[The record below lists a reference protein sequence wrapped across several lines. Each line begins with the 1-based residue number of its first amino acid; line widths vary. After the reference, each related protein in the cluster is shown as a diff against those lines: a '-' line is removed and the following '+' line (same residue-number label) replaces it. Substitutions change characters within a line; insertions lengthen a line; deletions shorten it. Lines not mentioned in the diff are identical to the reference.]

1 MNPFLRRSLPR
12 RDRPARSRLPLLRA
26 ARTAALTAL
35 LGGVAALPGAGA
47 QSGVSPAQAVFTSV
61 NDLIGTQYGG
71 LSTVDRA
78 ALTREYQQRLNNV
91 CAPTPDT
98 CEEARAYPVLEAELT
113 ALGDEHSF
121 FQTPEDYREFIA
133 SATGGNRL
141 QFGVKLARLD
151 GQNRVVTEVVPGSAA
166 EDAGLR
172 RGDSMQT
179 LNGRPYLYEDLRSAR
194 EKGTPIALGVLRLG
208 QLQTFNITA
217 RESSTLDL
225 PRLSFVPAD
234 GTASIP
240 ALPTGAG
247 TSQQP
252 TRQGEVAVIRI
263 PTFLSGSRVAQTV
276 HDLVGQAQNRSATGL
291 IVDLRGNPGGSLSEC
306 DSAVSAFV
314 PSLTRVARSADGN
327 ARTVVSRGTR
337 LEDGRLTG
345 GVRGARLWTGP
356 LAVLVDEGSASCS
369 EFFAY
374 EVQYAGRGPV
384 IGEATAGVGNT
395 ATRVFR
401 VGEAAV
407 QLTILNYA
415 KPDGTP
421 YPQRVKPDQ
430 LRAQGEDETRQLTLG
445 FDPLLQLGVQSLQ
458 RAPVLSIDPF
468 RTQP

>member
-12 RDRPARSRLPLLRA
+12 RDRPARSRLPLRA

-35 LGGVAALPGAGA
+35 LGSLSALPGADA

-61 NDLIGTQYGG
+61 NDLISTRYGG

-98 CEEARAYPVLEAELT
+98 CEESRAYPVLEAELT

-121 FQTPEDYREFIA
+121 FQTPEDYREFVA

-172 RGDSMQT
+172 RGDSIQT

-194 EKGTPIALGVLRLG
+194 EQGLPITLGVLRLG
-208 QLQTFNITA
+208 RTVTVSLTA

-225 PRLSFVPAD
+225 PRLTFVPAD
-234 GTASIP
+234 GTATIP
-240 ALPTGAG
+240 VLPASTDPLAA
-247 TSQQP
+247 TP
-252 TRQGEVAVIRI
+252 AAQGEVAVIRI
-263 PTFLSGSRVAQTV
+263 PTFLSGNRVAQRV
-276 HDLVGQAQNRSATGL
+276 HDLVGQAQSRGASGL

-337 LEDGRLTG
+337 LEDGRLAG
-345 GVRGARLWTGP
+345 GVRNARLWTGP

-374 EVQYAGRGPV
+374 EVQYAARGPV

-395 ATRVFR
+395 ATRVFQ

-407 QLTILNYA
+407 QLTLLNYA

-421 YPQRVKPDQ
+421 YPQRITPDQ
-430 LRAQGEDETRQLTLG
+430 LRTQGEDEIRQLTQG